1 MTERPAP
8 PVDSPPLSTPLT
20 TPLAS
25 ATDPDIATVLVPA
38 RSNRSRMGRLASAA
52 RAAVRASWWTA
63 LAGALGAAAIW
74 AALFWGR
81 DVLLLDRVVVG
92 ALLLVP
98 PAAAAVLAWTLG
110 GLVTLPGELR
120 DAARTAVAPEGR
132 SGGLLATVWALRGVV
147 VGSTEAW
154 ARTAGLARLAS
165 LPFVLGLTLLVALNG
180 VLVVA
185 GLAALA
191 WLVL

>member
-8 PVDSPPLSTPLT
+8 PVDSRPLTPPLTSD
-20 TPLAS
+20 
-25 ATDPDIATVLVPA
+25 DPDVAALSVSALPTQ
-38 RSNRSRMGRLASAA
+38 SRMGRLASAA

-81 DVLLLDRVVVG
+81 DTLLLDRVVVG

-120 DAARTAVAPEGR
+120 DAARAAVAPEGR
-132 SGGLLATVWALRGVV
+132 SGGLLSTVWALRGVV
-147 VGSTEAW
+147 AGSTEAW

-180 VLVVA
+180 VLVAAGVA
-185 GLAALA
+185 AFV
-191 WLVL
+191 WLTL

>member
-1 MTERPAP
+1 MTERSAP
-8 PVDSPPLSTPLT
+8 PVDSRPRVAP
-20 TPLAS
+20 
-25 ATDPDIATVLVPA
+25 LVPA
-38 RSNRSRMGRLASAA
+38 SDPALTPVPVAGPARSRAGRLASAA

-63 LAGALGAAAIW
+63 LAGALGAAALW

-81 DVLLLDRVVVG
+81 DALLLDRAVVG
-92 ALLLVP
+92 LVLLVP
-98 PAAAAVLAWTLG
+98 PLAAAILAWTLG

-120 DAARTAVAPEGR
+120 DAARSAVAPEGR
-132 SGGLLATVWALRGVV
+132 RGLLATVWALRGVV

-165 LPFVLGLTLLVALNG
+165 LPFVLGLTALVALNG